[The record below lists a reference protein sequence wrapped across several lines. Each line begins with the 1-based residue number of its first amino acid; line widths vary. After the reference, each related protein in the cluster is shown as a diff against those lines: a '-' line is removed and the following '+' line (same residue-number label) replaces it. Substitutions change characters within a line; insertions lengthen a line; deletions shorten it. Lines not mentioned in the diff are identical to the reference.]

1 MAYIGISPGALNQR
15 LVTTHTATS
24 NQTVFNTSTEYQYG
38 FIDVYL
44 NGVKLVHTQDYTAN
58 GGTTVTLSEG
68 CVAGDVIELYVFV
81 PKGLVNTGYTTTESD
96 ARYVLQS
103 NLSSI
108 LNYAPNKDGTGATGT
123 WPISITGNA
132 TGNAGTAT
140 RWATGRT
147 LTLTGAIS
155 GTSSSF
161 DGSGNISI
169 TTTLANNG
177 VTAGSFTNANITVD
191 ASGRITSASN
201 GSNGVLLA
209 FPVIFNNSGSGDTSP
224 ITFDG
229 SVSKT
234 ISYNTIGAPKADGT
248 GASGTWAIN
257 ISGNAAT
264 ATSATSAGT
273 ATTASALATARSI
286 GLTGDVT
293 GSANFDGSAAISITA
308 TLANSGV
315 TAGTY
320 TSVTVDAKG
329 RVTAGTNPSAG
340 GVTSITG
347 TTNQVNVSASTGAI
361 TLSLPQSIATTSNVT
376 FNSINDGKGEIRTIT
391 QSGGAA
397 KTSAYILVA
406 SDHGQFVEIGSGG
419 SVTVPNAVF
428 SAGQVV
434 TIFNNTA
441 SNSTLTMSIA
451 TAYVAGADGDKN
463 TITLSPRGIATILF
477 ISGTVCAVSGQAT

>member
-1 MAYIGISPGALNQR
+1 

-38 FIDVYL
+38 FVDVYL

-68 CVAGDVIELYVFV
+68 CIAGDTVELYVFV

-108 LNYAPNKDGTGATGT
+108 LSYAPNKDGTGATGT

-132 TGNAGTAT
+132 AGNAGTAT

-201 GSNGVLLA
+201 GVNGVLLA

-229 SVSKT
+229 SASKT
-234 ISYNTIGAPKADGT
+234 ISYNTIGAPKTDGT

-257 ISGNAAT
+257 ISGSAAT
-264 ATSATSAGT
+264 LT
-273 ATTASALATARSI
+273 TARSI

-293 GSANFDGSAAISITA
+293 GSANFDGSAAASITA
-308 TLANSGV
+308 TLASSGV
-315 TAGTY
+315 IAGTY

-340 GVTSITG
+340 GVTSIAG

-376 FNSINDGKGEIRTIT
+376 FNSITDGKGELRTIVK
-391 QSGGAA
+391 SGGAA
-397 KTSAYILVA
+397 KTSAYTLVA
-406 SDHGQFVEIGSGG
+406 SDHGQFIEIGSGG
-419 SVTVPNAVF
+419 SVTVPDSVF

-451 TAYVAGADGDKN
+451 TAYVAGSDGDKN